1 MRHSIEHFLNRHIT
15 ALLRLDLMLIQ
26 LRLQSF
32 LMFSIAV
39 LGVLY
44 FDLCFLEAGDFSS
57 NDLISVHKPDRFVLI
72 LSEVTTHL
80 QNVNIM
86 HLLNVVANLV
96 ALFVTVAIDIIV
108 LNHLVIVALCAIIVL
123 DRGLGLA
130 SPLLGQR
137 GIKLNYDRFSDTC
150 LRPDASLDELDS
162 LPVTVILVFVCFQV
176 RVLHYFN
183 VVILL

>member
-32 LMFSIAV
+32 LMLSIAV

-44 FDLCFLEAGDFSS
+44 FDLCFLKAGDFSS

-150 LRPDASLDELDS
+150 LRPDARLDELDS